1 MSNKRTRFETITSNK
16 VNQKKKK
23 EVPSDDDKVEENLP
37 KNKSNEE
44 TGSTHLKKICHL
56 LLIKELIFC
65 IELERCP
72 ICLDDCTDPKQ
83 LSRCSHTFC
92 TACIDHYFQSVK
104 PQCPCCFTI
113 YGEIRGTICLFST
126 GVFIV

>member
-1 MSNKRTRFETITSNK
+1 MSNKRTRFETLTSNK
-16 VNQKKKK
+16 VNQKKRK
-23 EVPSDDDKVEENLP
+23 EVPSDDDTVPE
-37 KNKSNEE
+37 NKSNEE
-44 TGSTHLKKICHL
+44 TGSTHRKKNPPSFAYQKIDL
-56 LLIKELIFC
+56 C

-113 YGEIRGTICLFST
+113 YGEMRGTIRLFST
-126 GVFIV
+126 GFSSFER